1 MLSTEANEK
10 RTGNTKRMDEA
21 NYFDVYECSMY
32 VRVVRTIIET
42 CKSP

>member
-1 MLSTEANEK
+1 LLLLLLCCCVVVVVVVVVVV
-10 RTGNTKRMDEA
+10 
-21 NYFDVYECSMY
+21 DVYECSMY